1 MTLDICSSYKWV
13 IDRSFV
19 IPPVILFSSLWEWCC
34 LSGLVYKNFF
44 EVHLSETVAFL
55 ILYLPASL
63 TNSQPDL
70 GWMQRL
76 QQILTRKHQKNLHA
90 IYVLHPNF
98 HLKATIF
105 ALQVFVDK
113 VTWKKVVYVDRLL
126 QLFRYVPRE
135 QLTIPDFVFQHDLE
149 VNGGKGLIVDPR
161 TKYVYHRP

>member
-34 LSGLVYKNFF
+34 LSGLVYKFFF

-63 TNSQPDL
+63 INSQPDL

-76 QQILTRKHQKNLHA
+76 QQILTRKHQQKLH
-90 IYVLHPNF
+90 VCNTCSPL
-98 HLKATIF
+98 
-105 ALQVFVDK
+105 
-113 VTWKKVVYVDRLL
+113 
-126 QLFRYVPRE
+126 
-135 QLTIPDFVFQHDLE
+135 
-149 VNGGKGLIVDPR
+149 
-161 TKYVYHRP
+161 